1 MADLATPPLIE
12 QWAVNIG
19 VTQPEGGSF
28 LNAIA
33 LKIGANTTKGDLL
46 SNIATALG
54 ASNKDGDLYHS
65 IAAALGDGKPL
76 NGSYLE
82 RIVQLTTPA

>member
-1 MADLATPPLIE
+1 MPVLATPPLIE
-12 QWAVNIG
+12 QWANNIG
-19 VTQPEGGSF
+19 VTQPVGGSW

-46 SNIATALG
+46 SNIASKLG
-54 ASNKDGDLYHS
+54 ATNKEGDLYHS
-65 IAAALGDGKPL
+65 IAVKLGNGTPL

-82 RIVQLTTPA
+82 RIVKLTTPA

>member
-12 QWAVNIG
+12 QWANNIG
-19 VTQPEGGSF
+19 VTQPEGGSW

-46 SNIATALG
+46 SNIAAKLG
-54 ASNKDGDLYHS
+54 ATNKEGDLYHS
-65 IAAALGDGKPL
+65 IAIKLGDGTPL

>member
-1 MADLATPPLIE
+1 MILIE
-12 QWAVNIG
+12 QWANNIR
-19 VTQPEGGSF
+19 VTQPEGGSW

-33 LKIGANTTKGDLL
+33 IKYRANTTSGDLL
-46 SNIATALG
+46 SNIAAKLG
-54 ASNKDGDLYHS
+54 ATNKEGDLYHS
-65 IAAALGDGKPL
+65 IALKLGNGTPL

>member
-1 MADLATPPLIE
+1 MPEIPKESLIE

-33 LKIGANTTKGDLL
+33 LKLGANTTKGDLL
-46 SNIATALG
+46 SNIADALG

-65 IAAALGDGKPL
+65 IAAALGDGTPL

>member
-1 MADLATPPLIE
+1 MILIE

-19 VTQPEGGSF
+19 VTEPSGGSW

-33 LKIGANTTKGDLL
+33 IKIGANTTKGDLL
-46 SNIATALG
+46 SNIATKLG
-54 ASNKDGDLYHS
+54 ATNTEGDLYHS
-65 IAAALGDGKPL
+65 IALKLGNGTPL